1 MNAKKLTVLAL
12 LAIVGIAF
20 LFGIFT
26 YQRRVQ
32 NDQEQKVSQHSERL
46 VRMHS
51 PVLGPKSAPV
61 TLVEFFDPACETC
74 RAFYPVVKDL
84 MSRYPQDVR
93 LIIRYAPFH
102 QGSDQVVRLL
112 EASRRQGKYETV
124 LEAVLA
130 TQPMWA
136 DHGKPNIDL
145 AFQAAGQ
152 TGLDMTRVRAEAASD
167 GIGAVLKQDME
178 DLTALGVNKTPTF
191 FVNGRPLPSFGA
203 EQLQSLVAEEV
214 AKARSRAGS

>member
-112 EASRRQGKYETV
+112 EASRRQ
-124 LEAVLA
+124 
-130 TQPMWA
+130 
-136 DHGKPNIDL
+136 
-145 AFQAAGQ
+145 
-152 TGLDMTRVRAEAASD
+152 
-167 GIGAVLKQDME
+167 
-178 DLTALGVNKTPTF
+178 
-191 FVNGRPLPSFGA
+191 
-203 EQLQSLVAEEV
+203 
-214 AKARSRAGS
+214 